1 MIFNPN
7 KAPAKTRKPQNTVLK
22 KKVFVSKNLR
32 HQTPSNPANKH
43 HTATRTFQLL
53 IFVGLPSSWM
63 LWPRKLCILSP
74 PPSTPGGGVA
84 AVWRK
89 GMVGAKRAGETH
101 LNFSRALNPG
111 GLAKGLCWE
120 VKRCQVYKTK
130 WCDLLI

>member
-1 MIFNPN
+1 MSYFW
-7 KAPAKTRKPQNTVLK
+7 
-22 KKVFVSKNLR
+22 R

-89 GMVGAKRAGETH
+89 GMVGARRAGENH

-111 GLAKGLCWE
+111 GLAKGLCWAF
-120 VKRCQVYKTK
+120 KRCQAYKAK
-130 WCDLLI
+130 RCDLLILYELCSAWPILMYASSVNVCIYI

>member
-1 MIFNPN
+1 MTLNPN
-7 KAPAKTRKPQNTVLK
+7 KAPAKNPFFPRTPFSDRCLCPKI
-22 KKVFVSKNLR
+22 LR

-53 IFVGLPSSWM
+53 IFVSLPSSWM

-89 GMVGAKRAGETH
+89 GMVGAKRAGENH
-101 LNFSRALNPG
+101 LNFSRALKPWGPCEGALLG
-111 GLAKGLCWE
+111 GQEMSSLQNKM
-120 VKRCQVYKTK
+120 V
-130 WCDLLI
+130 